1 MSSENRTHWLLFLF
15 AFHLFPSFVL
25 LLGMGMHVLCRA
37 AENWHPSCSW
47 FSCKCFKFFLKN
59 LTWFW
64 LWVGCI
70 LPLLCWDISCISL
83 YSLGLLLWK
92 SARFVSK
99 INYHISVTWLRYTNP
114 SASDLVFNAAELS
127 LWLSW
132 TSICW
137 QIIHYVILSLKCW
150 LSSVYAQDSVLAL
163 CEIHRDTH
171 IFLFLK
177 ASHLS
182 WVQAQQN

>member
-1 MSSENRTHWLLFLF
+1 M
-15 AFHLFPSFVL
+15 
-25 LLGMGMHVLCRA
+25 
-37 AENWHPSCSW
+37 
-47 FSCKCFKFFLKN
+47 N
-59 LTWFW
+59 LTLFW
-64 LWVGCI
+64 PWVCCG
-70 LPLLCWDISCISL
+70 LPLLCWDISCICL

-114 SASDLVFNAAELS
+114 SASDRVFNAVELS

-150 LSSVYAQDSVLAL
+150 LSSIYAQVSVLAL
-163 CEIHRDTH
+163 CEIHRDSTY
-171 IFLFLK
+171 ISVFKSILFISGKGTTKLTDEEDLNAWKKK
-177 ASHLS
+177 AVKGRGEDSVS
-182 WVQAQQN
+182 AK